1 MKRGAF
7 PFAILLVL
15 AALLAGCVQSTEVNP
30 EHMSD
35 EDIEALENYVGSVR
49 VETISGMI
57 YKAQTLKSAYG
68 DSLELLVVEVIDDGV
83 VSHKPS
89 VTLAKSKVSSLELSK
104 NSPWVVGGAIAG
116 ISILILV
123 LYYQING
130 SF

>member
-7 PFAILLVL
+7 SIAVPLVL
-15 AALLAGCVQSTEVNP
+15 AAMLAGCVKSTEVNP
-30 EHMSD
+30 EHMSE
-35 EDIEALENYVGSVR
+35 EDVAALDNYVGNVR
-49 VETISGMI
+49 VETVSGII
-57 YKAQTLKSAYG
+57 YKAQTLRSAEG

-83 VSHKPS
+83 VTHKPS
-89 VTLAKSKVSSLELSK
+89 VSVAKSKVAKIELSK
-104 NSPWVVGGAIAG
+104 NNPWVVGGAIAG